1 MPRTHSFA
9 RSGASVFVYTF
20 LKSRN
25 QIGSLSVVQIINM
38 NRKAAIAT
46 ASKLGIALN
55 RQNDKPWLSVAGDLN
70 RLLRGRRKNVAG
82 VVGKLSC

>member
-1 MPRTHSFA
+1 M
-9 RSGASVFVYTF
+9 SVIFYTC

-25 QIGSLSVVQIINM
+25 QIGSLSVVQIINL

-46 ASKLGIALN
+46 ISKLGIALN
-55 RQNDKPWLSVAGDLN
+55 CQNDKPWLSVAGDLN